1 MTTSCCIQVPQ
12 SRLKGHVDRL
22 RAEEKWQS
30 RARLTETSFTFLE
43 AQESEASSQLPLLP
57 KKKTAEEVED
67 WHFEKPHVCINF
79 ILYIIFIFF
88 TVLTFT
94 FASFLSIIILWI
106 LSIIINSTGVSSALI
121 CFKNPSYI
129 ITGGV
134 GLVFPV
140 GSVWVAALAGEQPT
154 SGAQRPAGAQRAL
167 QPVKCRHKCSAHAQ
181 CWLPGSC
188 RHSKFA
194 K

>member
-43 AQESEASSQLPLLP
+43 AQESEASSQLPMLP

-79 ILYIIFIFF
+79 ILYIIYFFFF

-94 FASFLSIIILWI
+94 FTSFLSIIIL
-106 LSIIINSTGVSSALI
+106 
-121 CFKNPSYI
+121 
-129 ITGGV
+129 
-134 GLVFPV
+134 
-140 GSVWVAALAGEQPT
+140 
-154 SGAQRPAGAQRAL
+154 
-167 QPVKCRHKCSAHAQ
+167 
-181 CWLPGSC
+181 
-188 RHSKFA
+188 
-194 K
+194 